1 MMAVADNA
9 MAGQEPKDGRRP
21 ASVLYERD
29 KKTKASV
36 LFADAFARI
45 GIRIG
50 GLAVIAAVFTIMFF
64 LIYVSLPLLE
74 TGGVT
79 ATRTLAFG
87 ASGKPFVAT
96 QMDEQQTIVAD
107 VQADGHVTAFHAA
120 TGTPLEA
127 ASYDLGGLTAT
138 AFASTLKG
146 DDILFAF
153 ADGTVRPGRFNL
165 KASVIGAQALP
176 QGLRKL
182 DARDSTDGNA
192 IFTRIPGQF
201 RRTAIELSLEAPIQI
216 ADAGTAI
223 VNADYRAGGPAER
236 PLRTFVTLDAA
247 GTLRLS
253 QASTELNMM
262 TGEATTLVSS
272 ATMPL
277 GRAPRDVRALL
288 LNTQGDRVLVALTDG
303 TVLRYLTRDFANPK
317 LAETVKVVPDG
328 VALSAI
334 AYMNGE
340 SSIVV
345 GGSDGSLAIWFGVD
359 KKSPS
364 TADGIVLT
372 KVHADFAKQP
382 AAIEAIRVSQRTRL
396 FATADAAGGIWLHH
410 GTTDRTLLKL
420 PGTPDAN
427 GLQAVVFAPKDD
439 AILGIGK
446 NGQAIFWGISVPHP
460 ETTLQSLFGKVWYE
474 GYGEPNYVWQSTAG
488 TDWPEPKLSL
498 IPLIFGTF
506 KAAVYSL
513 MLAIP
518 LALFGAM
525 YTSEF
530 LHPRTR
536 GVVKPTMELMASLP
550 SVVVGFIAALV
561 LSPIVE
567 NWIAAIVIAFGV
579 LPLTVIS
586 VSFVWQLLPQ
596 PVANMLDGFPKLVA
610 YFLAVAAAV
619 WLSVRLGPLI
629 EIAFF
634 GGDFKKWTSGTGS
647 GQPFLFLLLT
657 PISFVAVLFATRPL
671 FNSAYRLR
679 LREQS
684 KFAAAVSE
692 LFRWLVILVLSFGL
706 AWGGAILLQSLG
718 YDARGGV
725 IDTFVQRNALVVAF
739 ALAFT
744 QIPLIYSIAEDSL
757 NAVPGYL
764 RSGSLAC
771 GASRWQTTMWIV
783 LPTAASGIFSAI
795 MIGLGRAVGETMI
808 VVMATGNTPILD
820 VNIFNGLRT
829 LSANINVELPEAV
842 RDSTLY
848 RTLFLCALVL
858 FGVTFV
864 INTVAEIVRQQYRK
878 RAAQL

>member
-1 MMAVADNA
+1 VIDTAK
-9 MAGQEPKDGRRP
+9 EPKDAARP
-21 ASVLYERD
+21 ASVIYKRD

-45 GIRIG
+45 GIRVG
-50 GLAVIAAVFTIMFF
+50 GLAVIAAVFTIMIF
-64 LIYVSLPLLE
+64 LIYVCLPLLDAGSV
-74 TGGVT
+74 TGV
-79 ATRTLAFG
+79 RKLAFG
-87 ASGKPFVAT
+87 GNDVPFVAT
-96 QMDEQQTIVAD
+96 QMDEHQTIVAD
-107 VQADGHVTAFHAA
+107 VQANGHVMAFHAG
-120 TGTPLEA
+120 TGTPLTVP
-127 ASYDLGGLTAT
+127 SYDLGGVSAT
-138 AFASTLKG
+138 AFASTLRG
-146 DDILFAF
+146 DDVLFAF
-153 ADGTVRPGRFNL
+153 ADGTVRPGRLEL
-165 KASVIGAQALP
+165 KATVVPTDALP
-176 QGLRKL
+176 ASLRTL
-182 DARDSTDGNA
+182 DTRDLTDGHA
-192 IFTRIPGQF
+192 VFTRIPGQF
-201 RRTAIELSLEAPIQI
+201 RRTIVGLSLEAPIQI
-216 ADAGTAI
+216 SEPGTAI
-223 VNADYRAGGPAER
+223 LRADYRVGGTVER

-253 QASTELNMM
+253 QASSELNMM
-262 TGEATTLVSS
+262 TGETATQVSS

-277 GRAPRDVRALL
+277 GRAPETVHSLL
-288 LNTQGDRVLVALTDG
+288 LNTQGDRVLVALRDG

-328 VALSAI
+328 VALSSI
-334 AYMNGE
+334 AFMNGE
-340 SSIVV
+340 SSIIV
-345 GGSDGSLAIWFGVD
+345 GGSDGSIAIWFGVER
-359 KKSPS
+359 KFAP
-364 TADGIVLT
+364 TADGIELT
-372 KVHADFAKQP
+372 RVHANFAKQSSS
-382 AAIEAIRVSQRTRL
+382 IEAIRVSQRTRL
-396 FATADAAGGIWLHH
+396 FATADSGGNVWIHH
-410 GTTDRTLLKL
+410 GTTDRTLLTL
-420 PGTPDAN
+420 PGSPDVT
-427 GLQAVVFAPKDD
+427 GLQSVVFAPKDD
-439 AILGIGK
+439 AVLAIGK
-446 NGQAIFWGISVPHP
+446 NGQAILWGISVPHP

-474 GYGEPNYVWQSTAG
+474 GYSEPAYVWQSTAG

-506 KAAVYSL
+506 KAAIYSL

-518 LALFGAM
+518 LALLGAI

-530 LHPRTR
+530 VHPRTR

-561 LSPIVE
+561 LSPVVE

-596 PVANMLDGFPKLVA
+596 SLTNMLEGLPKLIA
-610 YFLAVAAAV
+610 YLLAVVGAV
-619 WLSVRLGPLI
+619 WLSTRLGPMI
-629 EIAFF
+629 EITFF
-634 GGDFKKWTSGTGS
+634 GGDFKKWTSGAGS
-647 GQPFLFLLLT
+647 GTPFLFLLLT
-657 PISFVAVLFATRPL
+657 PLSIIAVLMVTQPL
-671 FNSAYRLR
+671 FNTSREARSKTASAVRQL
-679 LREQS
+679 
-684 KFAAAVSE
+684 AAWIVVLA
-692 LFRWLVILVLSFGL
+692 LSFAL
-706 AWGGAILLQSLG
+706 AWGGAVLLQSLG

-725 IDTFVQRNALVVAF
+725 VDTYVQRNALVVAF

-744 QIPLIYSIAEDSL
+744 QIPLIYSIAEDAL
-757 NAVPGYL
+757 NAVPPYL

-783 LPTAASGIFSAI
+783 LPTAASGIFSAV

-858 FGVTFV
+858 FAVTFV

>member
-1 MMAVADNA
+1 MS
-9 MAGQEPKDGRRP
+9 GREPKDGGRP
-21 ASVLYERD
+21 ASVIYQRD
-29 KKTKASV
+29 KKTKRSV

-45 GIRIG
+45 GIRVG
-50 GLAVIAAVFTIMFF
+50 GLAVIAAVFTIMIF
-64 LIYVSLPLLE
+64 LIYVCLPLLDAGSV
-74 TGGVT
+74 TG
-79 ATRTLAFG
+79 TRKLAFG
-87 ASGKPFVAT
+87 DGGKPFVAT
-96 QMDEQQTIVAD
+96 QMDEHQTIIAD
-107 VQADGHVTAFHAA
+107 VQADGHVATFHAG
-120 TGTPLEA
+120 TGTPLEGLG
-127 ASYDLGGLTAT
+127 YDLGGLSAT
-138 AFASTLKG
+138 AFASTLRG
-146 DDILFAF
+146 DDVLFAF
-153 ADGTVRPGRFNL
+153 GDGTVRPGKLAL
-165 KASVIGAQALP
+165 KATVLLEQAIP
-176 QGLRKL
+176 PGLQKL
-182 DARDSTDGNA
+182 DERDSTDGKA
-192 IFTRIPGQF
+192 VFTRIPGQF
-201 RRTAIELSLEAPIQI
+201 RRTAVELSLEAPIQI
-216 ADAGTAI
+216 ADAGIAI
-223 VNADYRAGGPAER
+223 LKADYRAGGTAER

-253 QASTELNMM
+253 QTASELNMM
-262 TGEATTLVSS
+262 TGEATTNVSS

-277 GRAPRDVRALL
+277 GRPAADVQTLL
-288 LNTQGDRVLVALTDG
+288 LNTQGDRVLVALRDG
-303 TVLRYLTRDFANPK
+303 TVMRYLTRDFANPK

-328 VALSAI
+328 VELTAM

-340 SSIVV
+340 SSIVT
-345 GGSDGSLAIWFGVD
+345 GASDGSIAIWFGVD
-359 KKSPS
+359 RQSKD

-372 KVHADFAKQP
+372 KVHADFDKQP

-396 FATADAAGGIWLHH
+396 FATADATGGVWIHH

-420 PGTPDAN
+420 PGSPDPN
-427 GLQAVVFAPKDD
+427 GLQAMVFSPKDD
-439 AILGIGK
+439 AVLGVGK
-446 NGQAIFWGISVPHP
+446 NGQGLLWGISVPHP

-474 GYGEPNYVWQSTAG
+474 GYSEPNYVWQSTAG

-498 IPLIFGTF
+498 IPLVFGTF

-518 LALFGAM
+518 LALFGAI

-530 LHPRTR
+530 MHPRTR
-536 GVVKPTMELMASLP
+536 GVIKPTMELMASLP

-619 WLSVRLGPLI
+619 WLSIRLGPLI
-629 EIAFF
+629 EVAFF
-634 GGDFKKWTSGTGS
+634 GGDFKKWTSGAGS
-647 GQPFLFLLLT
+647 GLPFLFLLLT
-657 PISFVAVLFATRPL
+657 PLSFITVLLGLRPL
-671 FNSAYRLR
+671 FNGAYRLR
-679 LREQS
+679 LRERS
-684 KFAAAVSE
+684 KFAAAVIE
-692 LFRWLVILVLSFGL
+692 LLRWVVILVLSFGL
-706 AWGGAILLQSLG
+706 AWGAALLLQSLG

-757 NAVPGYL
+757 NAVPSYL

-858 FGVTFV
+858 FAVTFV

>member
-1 MMAVADNA
+1 MP
-9 MAGQEPKDGRRP
+9 GPKPTDGRRP

-29 KKTKASV
+29 KKTKTSV

-45 GIRIG
+45 GIRVG
-50 GLAVIAAVFTIMFF
+50 GLAVIAAVFTIMIF
-64 LIYVSLPLLE
+64 LIYVCLPLLDAGRL
-74 TGGVT
+74 TG
-79 ATRTLAFG
+79 TRKLAFG
-87 ASGKPFVAT
+87 EAGKPFVAT
-96 QMDEQQTIVAD
+96 QMDEHQTIIAD
-107 VQADGHVTAFHAA
+107 VEADGHVAVFHAGS
-120 TGTPLEA
+120 GTPLDGA
-127 ASYDLGGLTAT
+127 AYDLAGLTAT
-138 AFASTLKG
+138 AFATTLRG
-146 DDILFAF
+146 DDVLFAF
-153 ADGTVRPGRFNL
+153 GDGTVRPGRLAL
-165 KASVIGAQALP
+165 KATVVSNEALP
-176 QGLRKL
+176 QGLSKL
-182 DARDSTDGNA
+182 DERDLTDGKA
-192 IFTRIPGQF
+192 IYTRIPGQF
-201 RRTAIELSLEAPIQI
+201 RRTSVDLTLEAPIQI
-216 ADAGTAI
+216 AAAGTAI
-223 VNADYRAGGPAER
+223 IQADYRVGGTAER
-236 PLRTFVTLDAA
+236 PLRTIVTLDAA

-262 TGEATTLVSS
+262 TGEATTQVTS
-272 ATMPL
+272 AAIPL
-277 GRAPRDVRALL
+277 ERAAEQVRTLL
-288 LNTQGDRVLVALTDG
+288 LNTQGDRVLVALRDG
-303 TVLRYLTRDFANPK
+303 TVLRYLTRDFSNPK

-328 VALSAI
+328 VQLTAM

-340 SSIVV
+340 SSLVV
-345 GGSDGSLAIWFGVD
+345 GASDGSLAIWFGVD
-359 KKSPS
+359 KQSKN

-372 KVHADFAKQP
+372 KVHADFDKQSQ
-382 AAIEAIRVSQRTRL
+382 AIEAIRVSQRTRL
-396 FATADAAGGIWLHH
+396 FATADAAGNVWIHH

-420 PGTPDAN
+420 PGSPDPN
-427 GLQAVVFAPKDD
+427 GLQAMVFAPKDD
-439 AILGIGK
+439 AVLGIGE
-446 NGQAIFWGISVPHP
+446 NGQGVLWGISVPHP

-474 GYGEPNYVWQSTAG
+474 GYGEPVYVWQSTAG

-498 IPLIFGTF
+498 VPLIFGTF
-506 KAAVYSL
+506 KAAIYSL

-518 LALFGAM
+518 LALLGAI

-536 GVVKPTMELMASLP
+536 GLIKPTMELMASLP

-596 PVANMLDGFPKLVA
+596 SIANMLDGLPKLIA
-610 YFLAVAAAV
+610 YFLAVAAAI
-619 WLSVRLGPLI
+619 WLSIRLGPLI
-629 EIAFF
+629 EITFF

-657 PISFVAVLFATRPL
+657 PISLVTVLLATRTW
-671 FNSAYRLR
+671 FNGSYRLR

-684 KFAAAVSE
+684 KFAAGISE
-692 LFRWLVILVLSFGL
+692 LLRWLVVLVLAFAL
-706 AWGGAILLQSLG
+706 AWGGAIFLQSLG

-744 QIPLIYSIAEDSL
+744 QIPLIYSIAEDAL
-757 NAVPGYL
+757 NAVPAYL

-771 GASRWQTTMWIV
+771 GASRWQTTLWIV

-858 FGVTFV
+858 FAVTFV
-864 INTVAEIVRQQYRK
+864 INTVAELVRLRYRK